1 MNSVFEFDI
10 PEVFVYRSMEKIHKD
25 LNCYLEFKQ
34 VEEVV
39 KCTSI
44 SDSHAVIYGYHPAL
58 RGSEDIKAILEEC
71 VKGWNDMLLLQEF
84 EYALEEVVAFIRI
97 RNSSNPIVPFLDAN
111 GKPLRSNVI
120 FAVSSRE
127 VRAQVF
133 IDAGRRLNSITSIG
147 VYTTGIE
154 NSYIIGLTP
163 VQELCVY
170 LHNCSLITEGSL
182 NIV

>member
-10 PEVFVYRSMEKIHKD
+10 PEIFVYKSMEKIHKN
-25 LNCYLEFKQ
+25 LNCYIKFKQ
-34 VEEVV
+34 VEEVT

-44 SDSHAVIYGYHPAL
+44 KDSFSVISGFYPAL
-58 RGSEDIKAILEEC
+58 KGTDDIRAIVDEC

-84 EYALEEVVAFIRI
+84 EYALEEVVACIRN
-97 RNSSNPIVPFLDAN
+97 RNSSSPIVPFLDAN
-111 GKPLRSNVI
+111 GKPLRSDAV

-133 IDAGRRLNSITSIG
+133 IDAGRRLNSISSIG

-154 NSYIIGLTP
+154 NSYIIGLTT